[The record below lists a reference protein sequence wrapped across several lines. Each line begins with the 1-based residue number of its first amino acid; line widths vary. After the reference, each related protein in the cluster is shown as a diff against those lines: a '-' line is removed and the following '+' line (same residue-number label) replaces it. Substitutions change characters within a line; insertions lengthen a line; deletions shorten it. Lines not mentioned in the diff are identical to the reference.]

1 MEMFGE
7 EFIIGGFVLVAL
19 AQVAASIIAFRTS
32 FTAGLC
38 SLLVPGY
45 LLVAMRR
52 VGYYWKF
59 VAIWGSGIVAIIIGT
74 LVLS

>member
-1 MEMFGE
+1 MFGE

-19 AQVAASIIAFRTS
+19 AQVAASIIGFRTS

-52 VGYYWKF
+52 VGYYW
-59 VAIWGSGIVAIIIGT
+59 
-74 LVLS
+74 